1 MSKMRLCVMVAAAS
15 CLLAVA
21 VRAEAEADP
30 EARVKF
36 KRPVPA
42 VPKPNR
48 LGGGK
53 KKGIPSRPNINVNSL
68 NSHRRQGRR
77 GSEP

>member
-1 MSKMRLCVMVAAAS
+1 MVVAVS
-15 CLLAVA
+15 CLLAAV
-21 VRAEAEADP
+21 VRAEAGADP

-53 KKGIPSRPNINVNSL
+53 KKGVPSRSNININSL

>member
-1 MSKMRLCVMVAAAS
+1 MS
-15 CLLAVA
+15 CLLAAV

-53 KKGIPSRPNINVNSL
+53 KKGVPSRSNININSL

-77 GSEP
+77 TSEP

>member
-1 MSKMRLCVMVAAAS
+1 MRLCAMVVAVS
-15 CLLAVA
+15 CLLAA
-21 VRAEAEADP
+21 VVRVEAEADP

-53 KKGIPSRPNINVNSL
+53 KKGVPSRSNININSL

-77 GSEP
+77 TSEP

>member
-1 MSKMRLCVMVAAAS
+1 MC
-15 CLLAVA
+15 CFIAV

-53 KKGIPSRPNINVNSL
+53 KKGVPSRSNININSL